1 MRHFRQHLLAFPR
14 STIVVSLGLIGL
26 LTLVGTQFQSVTEA
40 LSVMAWG
47 AGTPSSSTITAF
59 ATGRPWWKRHL
70 PEAIQTAPS
79 GGIIP
84 LVRIPRTQ
92 IQTTPEPVLPERSL
106 GYDAFLGW
114 VTALRSLFSTDL
126 VFDFA
131 LMIRL
136 QHWLLVLG
144 ICLLPVVF
152 SRLHPNYRTP
162 LTFSTFFIGYLFVLL
177 LRPNKSKFLTDGL
190 IDSAL
195 ANALAM
201 FSVAAFWLVLS
212 HSRLETWK
220 QRGAVIGAGLFLSF
234 VTQIRGEFLFVGGL
248 TFGLLALLVWKQ
260 PAFSWKGLVLAGLCF
275 LMLPVGYGAFNQQQ
289 FGHFVPLRMRS
300 GQNLFEPIGQFPNPW
315 GIEYNDQWLEKYL
328 NQRGIEYTSFEADR
342 FLTAQYVQC
351 LKENPWL
358 FGRNF
363 YLRLGQFAKQFGF
376 WLNFWT
382 IPLILFGFW
391 VAIQKSERLAFLAVP
406 LVLAVGYLV
415 FFGWTN
421 SLLRLVSPV
430 HFLVSAFL
438 TLLSVEIL
446 LFEHWRIFQRIDWKA
461 LKQG

>member
-1 MRHFRQHLLAFPR
+1 MRRFRHLLLAFPTV
-14 STIVVSLGLIGL
+14 TIAISLGLIGL
-26 LTLVGTQFQSVTEA
+26 LTLAGTQFQSVTEV
-40 LSVMAWG
+40 LSVTAWG
-47 AGTPSSSTITAF
+47 AGTPSSSAITAF

-70 PEAIQTAPS
+70 PEAIQPS
-79 GGIIP
+79 PAGGIVP
-84 LVRIPRTQ
+84 LVRVPRTK
-92 IQTTPEPVLPERSL
+92 IQTIDEPVLPERSI
-106 GYDAFLGW
+106 GYDAFLGA

-152 SRLHPNYRTP
+152 HRIHPAYRTP

-195 ANALAM
+195 ANALALL
-201 FSVAAFWLVLS
+201 SVAAFWLVLS
-212 HSRLETWK
+212 KSRLENWK
-220 QRGAVIGAGLFLSF
+220 QRAVVTGAGLFLSF
-234 VTQIRGEFLFVGGL
+234 VTQVRGEFLIVGGL
-248 TFGLLALLVWKQ
+248 TFSLLALVVWKQ

-300 GQNLFEPIGQFPNPW
+300 GQNLFEPVGQFPNPW
-315 GIEYNDQWLEKYL
+315 GIQYSDPWLEKYL

-358 FGRNF
+358 FVRNF
-363 YLRLGQFAKQFGF
+363 HLRLWQFAKQFGL

-382 IPLILFGFW
+382 IPLILVGFW
-391 VAIQKSERLAFLAVP
+391 VAVQKQDRLAFLAVP
-406 LVLAVGYLV
+406 LILAIGYLI

-446 LFEHWRIFQRIDWKA
+446 LFEHWRLFQRIDWKA
-461 LKQG
+461 LLG